1 LVNLFLCLKVP
12 PNRRFRYFGDV
23 ICLGQANIREHTFKI
38 KSAEAR
44 RFGAADG
51 VIAGKNSSH
60 ETLEE
65 MVELQKSLIIELTE
79 VERERVLK
87 LN

>member
-1 LVNLFLCLKVP
+1 M
-12 PNRRFRYFGDV
+12 
-23 ICLGQANIREHTFKI
+23 LGQANIREHTFKI

-51 VIAGKNSSH
+51 VIAGKNTQSH
-60 ETLEE
+60 GETLEE
-65 MVELQKSLIIELTE
+65 MTELQKSLIIELTE